1 MSIYTTT
8 YLPIQSYLTKVAS
21 NPKLNLSD
29 EQKKNFQEVLTET
42 TQALAKE
49 ATKTYASSIQTN
61 DIWKS
66 IGAAGMYSSGFSDLL
81 LSGIY
86 GSSFSNSMNP
96 LATGILPSTLN
107 QSNYLSNL
115 YYPSNKSYGHTNLT
129 HFYENLSRIQNK
141 L

>member
-1 MSIYTTT
+1 MSIYATT
-8 YLPIQSYLTKVAS
+8 YLPIQSYLTNVAS

-29 EQKKNFQEVLTET
+29 EQKKTFQEVLTET
-42 TQALAKE
+42 TQALTKE
-49 ATKTYASSIQTN
+49 STKTYASSIQTN

-81 LSGIY
+81 MSGIY
-86 GSSFSNSMNP
+86 GSAFSNSFNP

-107 QSNYLSNL
+107 QSTYLSNL
-115 YYPSNKSYGHTNLT
+115 YYPAQKSYGTSNLT
-129 HFYENLSRIQNK
+129 NFYENLSRIQNK